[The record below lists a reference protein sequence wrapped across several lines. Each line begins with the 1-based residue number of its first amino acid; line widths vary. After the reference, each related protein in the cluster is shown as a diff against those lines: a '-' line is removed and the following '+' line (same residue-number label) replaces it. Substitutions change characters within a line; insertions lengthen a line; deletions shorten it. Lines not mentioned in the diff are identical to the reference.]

1 MSGDL
6 KRIALVLAWFLSPI
20 WVGVT
25 AGKLG
30 LSEVVAMNLF
40 GIAFVG
46 PVGYWLLRH
55 GRQGPRSRYWLSAAI
70 VFGAGAVVILGVA
83 VALFVQGDAAMAS
96 AVAWVAV
103 FPAAMTIIQFTAT
116 G

>member
-1 MSGDL
+1 MSQDL
-6 KRIALVLAWFLSPI
+6 KRIVLVLFWFLSPI

-40 GIAFVG
+40 GIVFVG
-46 PVGYWLLRH
+46 PIGYWLVRY
-55 GRQGPRSRYWLSAAI
+55 GARGPRSRFWLSAAI
-70 VFGAGAVVILGVA
+70 VFGAGAAVTVGVA

-96 AVAWVAV
+96 AVAWMAV
-103 FPAAMTIIQFTAT
+103 FPAAMTIIQFPAT